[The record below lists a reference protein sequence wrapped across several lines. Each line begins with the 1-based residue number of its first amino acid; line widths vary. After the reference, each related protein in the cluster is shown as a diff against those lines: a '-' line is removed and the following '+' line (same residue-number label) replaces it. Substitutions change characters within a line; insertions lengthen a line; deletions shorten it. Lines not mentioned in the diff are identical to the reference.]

1 MEDWI
6 DRKGLAK
13 LARDKKC
20 RINNFATA
28 TPVEW
33 RPMEVISPVSEMP
46 FTDSGAWSFIA
57 ELLEGDYPWQ
67 EVVLE
72 KPPDKKA
79 LVLVH
84 AVPGNLAPLYIK
96 VHMYGGKIYCRS
108 FHISDRKA

>member
-20 RINNFATA
+20 RRNDFMTA

-33 RPMEVISPVSEMP
+33 RPMEVISPVSQMP

-57 ELLEGDYPWQ
+57 ELLEEDYPWQ
-67 EVVLE
+67 AVVLD
-72 KPPDKKA
+72 KPPGQKA
-79 LVLVH
+79 LVLMIDL
-84 AVPGNLAPLYIK
+84 PGNLAQVYIK
-96 VHMYGGKIYCRS
+96 VHILGGKIYGRS
-108 FHISDRKA
+108 FHLSDYKA